1 MVDVRGGVGGITAAP
16 ANPANQ
22 TTASFSFTS
31 SKPGS
36 TFSCK
41 LDSGAAAACT
51 NPTSYTGLAA
61 GTHTFTVTATDTA
74 GNTSLPVSYTWSI
87 DLTPPLASI
96 TPSPANPTNQTTA
109 KLSSTPH
116 KPPSP

>member
-36 TFSCK
+36 RFSCK

-61 GTHTFTVTATDTA
+61 GSHTFTVTATDTA
-74 GNTSLPVSYTWSI
+74 GKNSVPGSYTWAI
-87 DLTPPLASI
+87 DLTPPVASI
-96 TPSPANPTNQTTA
+96 TASPSNPTNQTPA
-109 KLSSTPH
+109 DLSVSST
-116 KPPSP
+116 K